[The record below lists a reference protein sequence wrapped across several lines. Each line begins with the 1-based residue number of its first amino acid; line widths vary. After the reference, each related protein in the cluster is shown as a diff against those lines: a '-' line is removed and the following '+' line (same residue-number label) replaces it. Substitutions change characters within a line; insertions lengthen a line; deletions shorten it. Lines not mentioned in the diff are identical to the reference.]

1 MLKIHTHCKL
11 ITRRISSSRN
21 PLLSSAVNNSHKYL
35 VLDTNH
41 AACQQ
46 RVEKVRS
53 ALVTDLL
60 LYDDFVNQQEHD
72 SLMKEID
79 RSFRRTKYQYDHWDG
94 AICGFRE
101 TEKSRWQPENEVI
114 VQRIRDVAFVGETF
128 SPLTHVLDLAKDG
141 SISPHIDSVKFCGSL
156 ISGLNLMSSAVMRFV
171 HNEDK
176 GIVIDLLLPVL
187 SLYVM
192 KDSLRFDFTHE
203 VLGEEF
209 SYWNK
214 RHVPRERRVS
224 ILMRNEPR

>member
-1 MLKIHTHCKL
+1 MLKIQTHCKL

-94 AICGFRE
+94 VSFFDLKQTTNHRG
-101 TEKSRWQPENEVI
+101 
-114 VQRIRDVAFVGETF
+114 GEM
-128 SPLTHVLDLAKDG
+128 V
-141 SISPHIDSVKFCGSL
+141 
-156 ISGLNLMSSAVMRFV
+156 
-171 HNEDK
+171 
-176 GIVIDLLLPVL
+176 
-187 SLYVM
+187 
-192 KDSLRFDFTHE
+192 
-203 VLGEEF
+203 
-209 SYWNK
+209 
-214 RHVPRERRVS
+214 
-224 ILMRNEPR
+224 